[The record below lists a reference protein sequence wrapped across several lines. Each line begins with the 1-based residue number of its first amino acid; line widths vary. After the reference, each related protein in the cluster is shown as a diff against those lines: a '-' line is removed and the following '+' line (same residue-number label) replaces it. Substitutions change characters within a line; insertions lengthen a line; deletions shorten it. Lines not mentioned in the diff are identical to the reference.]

1 MPLDSSKHDE
11 AWQQPQPNLLKAW
24 IRWLKSRGPWQTG
37 NVSTLNRPDSEPQEL
52 LLPPVDP
59 ARQAELAN
67 RYFNYG
73 EELNQRGAPELAAAF
88 YRQAYTMLRGGLKG
102 ELRGG
107 RQAAAGAG
115 QRGGPGAEL
124 RNELRRENYASI
136 YAHPPENELPEDFLT
151 PGLNL
156 DNPNNLDRPGSLG
169 SLGNLDCLGNLD
181 SLDNP
186 GILAAAEAATPEN
199 QIIESTIST
208 GDRLQQIADMA
219 AKLSKNT
226 APEIGDELRKITQ
239 TGFRH
244 PELHRLQGLTALH
257 LQDNS
262 TAMEYFREALA
273 IDPMHYSSL
282 VNLGGLLLPAGQYEE
297 AITLLNRALQSVDPE
312 SPEALP
318 ALANLSLAHQATGR
332 KMDEALLLLRIHRL
346 KAGYIRNERLL
357 TAAATMEQMGED
369 TSAIEILTWLSK
381 QEPSNAILRPL
392 ASLLERRGQYKEAAM
407 TYRQLLQKPK

>member
-1 MPLDSSKHDE
+1 MPLDSSRHDQ
-11 AWQQPQPNLLKAW
+11 AWQQPPPNLLKAW

-37 NVSTLNRPDSEPQEL
+37 KVSTLNRPVTEPQEL
-52 LLPPVDP
+52 LLPPLDP

-88 YRQAYTMLRGGLKG
+88 YRQAYTMLRSGLKG

-124 RNELRRENYASI
+124 RDELRRENHDSI
-136 YAHPPENELPEDFLT
+136 YAHPPENELPEDLLT
-151 PGLNL
+151 PGLN
-156 DNPNNLDRPGSLG
+156 PSSLDRAGNPGSLG
-169 SLGNLDCLGNLD
+169 
-181 SLDNP
+181 NP
-186 GILAAAEAATPEN
+186 AILAASEAATPEN
-199 QIIESTIST
+199 QIIASTT
-208 GDRLQQIADMA
+208 TTEDRLQQIADMA
-219 AKLSKNT
+219 ARLSKNT
-226 APEIGDELRKITQ
+226 APEISDELIKITR

-262 TAMEYFREALA
+262 TAMEHFREALA
-273 IDPMHYSSL
+273 MDPMHYSSL
-282 VNLGGLLLPAGQYEE
+282 VNLGGLLLPVGQYEE

-312 SPEALP
+312 SPDALP

-357 TAAATMEQMGED
+357 TAATTMEQMGED
-369 TSAIEILTWLSK
+369 TSAIEILTWLSE
-381 QEPSNAILRPL
+381 QEPSNEILRPL

-407 TYRQLLQKPK
+407 IYRQLLQGPK

>member
-1 MPLDSSKHDE
+1 MPLDSSRHDK

-24 IRWLKSRGPWQTG
+24 IRWLKSGGPWQTG

-88 YRQAYTMLRGGLKG
+88 YRQAYTMLRRGLKG
-102 ELRGG
+102 ELRDELRGG
-107 RQAAAGAG
+107 RQAAPGAE

-124 RNELRRENYASI
+124 RDELRRENHASI
-136 YAHPPENELPEDFLT
+136 YSHLSASELAEGSSIPSLN
-151 PGLNL
+151 PGN
-156 DNPNNLDRPGSLG
+156 PGSL
-169 SLGNLDCLGNLD
+169 
-181 SLDNP
+181 
-186 GILAAAEAATPEN
+186 AAIEAATLEKRT
-199 QIIESTIST
+199 IESTVT
-208 GDRLQQIADMA
+208 REDLLQQIADMA
-219 AKLSKNT
+219 ARLSKST
-226 APEIGDELRKITQ
+226 APEIGDELRKITRD
-239 TGFRH
+239 GFRH
-244 PELHRLQGLTALH
+244 PELYRLQGLTALH
-257 LQDNS
+257 LQDTNS
-262 TAMEYFREALA
+262 AMEHFREALA
-273 IDPMHYSSL
+273 VDPMHYSSL
-282 VNLGGLLLPAGQYEE
+282 VNLGGLLLPGGQYEE
-297 AITLLNRALQSVDPE
+297 AITLLNRALQTIDQE

-357 TAAATMEQMGED
+357 TAATTMEQMGED

-407 TYRQLLQKPK
+407 IYRQLLQEPK